1 MIKNL
6 QYAIVGIPLSRPEI
20 VDFLLPPQPNSRGAL
35 VYIVGQRPS
44 AATEANWIQHLAQ
57 SAVPT
62 THDLLQIDDPHGH
75 LLPLPTDRL
84 VPVEFLTEP
93 DFLTRALGGWVANYF
108 GVIGYIPPLANGDL
122 LLNRAEILHDFGEQI
137 RFFGADP
144 QQVAD
149 LLETETGL
157 TETAVAQAFCR
168 RHAIAQQVL
177 GQQKLSDH
185 PIPSAQMA
193 YIDQLYDEIVSG
205 RGFATNNQ
213 PRLPT
218 TLLIDELMGQMVEL
232 ELVRRT
238 AVANH
243 NHSLSG
249 KIAAWQAAH
258 QQASGLQLLL
268 KGEYIIGRHRRSTIL
283 IAPELGL
290 VVKQPAPEPFHEIEL
305 GARVVNGRSE
315 NWPTMT
321 ENGALV
327 TARGRLRL
335 ILEENLVP
343 RISRAFSY
351 NTQFSSLLGLTLEP
365 FIRGETVLETI
376 WRDAT
381 QLTPAL
387 YEEIVLHQ
395 LVCEQLGIENGDW
408 HAANFIVRQ
417 PDEATVHID
426 WGAARPLRAAEQ
438 TPEGRATRLHQ
449 VRNIAFSF
457 KHAPLVARTQQLH
470 DELTG
475 DAGRMAVLQ
484 ARAQELSEK

>member
-1 MIKNL
+1 MSNQL
-6 QYAIVGIPLSRPEI
+6 QFAIVGIPLSRPKI
-20 VDFLLPPQPNSRGAL
+20 VDFLTPPQPKSRGAL
-35 VYIVGQRPS
+35 VSIVGQRPS
-44 AATEANWIQHLAQ
+44 PTAEAKWIERLRET
-57 SAVPT
+57 AVPT
-62 THDLLQIDDPHGH
+62 ITDLLPLDDPHTH
-75 LLPLPTDRL
+75 LTPRATDRL
-84 VPVEFLTEP
+84 VPVELLAEP
-93 DFLTRALGGWVANYF
+93 DFLTRPLGGWIANYF
-108 GVIGYIPPLANGDL
+108 GVLGYEPPLANGDPL
-122 LLNRAEILHDFGEQI
+122 LDRAEILHDFGERI

-144 QQVAD
+144 QQVAARLWD
-149 LLETETGL
+149 ETGL
-157 TETAVAQAFCR
+157 TISGAADAFCR
-168 RHAIAQQVL
+168 LHAIRQE
-177 GQQKLSDH
+177 KLW
-185 PIPSAQMA
+185 PEPTLPTRMA
-193 YIDQLYDEIVSG
+193 YIDQLYAEIGSERCFG
-205 RGFATNNQ
+205 TSNQ
-213 PRLPT
+213 PPLPAT
-218 TLLIDELMGQMVEL
+218 FLIDELMGQMVEL

-238 AVANH
+238 AVADH
-243 NHSLSG
+243 HHALSDQ
-249 KIAAWQAAH
+249 IAAWQAAH

-283 IAPELGL
+283 IAPELEL

-335 ILEENLVP
+335 ILEDNLVP
-343 RISRAFSY
+343 RISHAFGY
-351 NTQFSSLLGLTLEP
+351 NTQFSALLGLTLEP
-365 FIRGETVLETI
+365 FIRGETVLETV

-417 PDEATVHID
+417 PDEAIVHID

-438 TPEGRATRLHQ
+438 TPEGRAARLRQ

-457 KHAPLVARTQQLH
+457 KHAPLVSRVEQLH

-475 DAGRMAVLQ
+475 DQARMAVLQ
-484 ARAQELSEK
+484 ARARELSET